1 MRPNVFKMPLRPL
14 EAHFAWAKRPKSSLR
29 NPLNLR
35 QSVVQAVAVLLV
47 ATATA
52 QSAPP
57 DLRTLRHLYAAAVQE
72 EIASDRFLTVVR
84 AQQKTNAVGLGYR
97 GVAEAVQAQYLW
109 SPLARLRAVR
119 EAHRWFGGAVA
130 LDPQNVEVRFLRFS
144 VETHVPRYLGL
155 SPHLADDRALI
166 LRGARG
172 YASLGPS
179 LGLDGPSLRLIRD
192 FMLRYGECTP
202 EETQMLRRLEP

>member
-1 MRPNVFKMPLRPL
+1 M
-14 EAHFAWAKRPKSSLR
+14 
-29 NPLNLR
+29 
-35 QSVVQAVAVLLV
+35 VQTLALLLV
-47 ATATA
+47 TAATA
-52 QSAPP
+52 QAPAP
-57 DLRTLRHLYAAAVQE
+57 DLPTLRHLYAAAVLE
-72 EIASDRFLTVVR
+72 ETASGRFL
-84 AQQKTNAVGLGYR
+84 AVARRSQRSDAATLGYR
-97 GVAEAVQAQYLW
+97 GVAEAVAARYLW
-109 SPLARLRAVR
+109 SPLAKLRAVR
-119 EAHRWFGGAVA
+119 EAHRWFGRAVA

-202 EETQMLRRLEP
+202 EEAQMLRRLEP